1 LTPAGLLSKFLRPL
15 ENPVTDSAA
24 SSRPITPP
32 DGIRPPK
39 GAPAEGRAPAAGRL
53 GARITVTRLAKSY
66 VHGGQSLPVLWNID
80 LTLAP
85 GDMVAVVGASG
96 VGKSTFLQILGTLD
110 LPTSGSIRFDDEEL
124 TTMSASRL
132 AEFRNRKIGFVFQ
145 FHHLLPEFTAL
156 ENVMMP
162 ALIQRIAPNV
172 ARRRAADILGRVGL
186 SHRLTHR
193 PSELSGGEQ
202 QRVALARA
210 MVLGP
215 ALLLADEPTGNL
227 DRNTGEAIH
236 ELFLELNREH
246 GSTLLVVTHNPD
258 LAALMPRRLRMVDG
272 GTIIDDTAP
281 ETSPF
286 RVGHAEVRPVA
297 AASPPA
303 DQEPPESRDQPQESR
318 DQSSEPRD
326 QPSEPRDQ
334 PSEPRDQPLDQKD
347 GVR

>member
-15 ENPVTDSAA
+15 EIPVTDSAA
-24 SSRPITPP
+24 SPRLQ
-32 DGIRPPK
+32 
-39 GAPAEGRAPAAGRL
+39 APAEPTPPAGGPPPSSGTSASGAVRERR
-53 GARITVTRLAKSY
+53 GARIEVQKLGKAY
-66 VHGGQSLPVLWNID
+66 IHGGRALPVLWGID

-110 LPTSGSIRFDDEEL
+110 LPSEGSIRFDGEEL

-132 AEFRNRKIGFVFQ
+132 ADFRNRKIGFVFQ

-172 ARRRAADILGRVGL
+172 ARRRAEDILGRVGL
-186 SHRLTHR
+186 ARRLTHR
-193 PSELSGGEQ
+193 PGELSGGEQ

-210 MVLGP
+210 MVLEP

-227 DRNTGEAIH
+227 DRSTGEAIH
-236 ELFLELNREH
+236 ELFLELNRER
-246 GSTLLVVTHNPD
+246 GSTLLVVTHNPE
-258 LAALMPRRLRMVDG
+258 LAALMPRRLRMADG
-272 GTIIDDTAP
+272 GTLVDEVTHAAAP
-281 ETSPF
+281 EPP
-286 RVGHAEVRPVA
+286 HA
-297 AASPPA
+297 AAP
-303 DQEPPESRDQPQESR
+303 EPPHDAPPEPPHDTPPQPPPPPLGGTLESLSEQDPQ
-318 DQSSEPRD
+318 
-326 QPSEPRDQ
+326 
-334 PSEPRDQPLDQKD
+334 DQKD